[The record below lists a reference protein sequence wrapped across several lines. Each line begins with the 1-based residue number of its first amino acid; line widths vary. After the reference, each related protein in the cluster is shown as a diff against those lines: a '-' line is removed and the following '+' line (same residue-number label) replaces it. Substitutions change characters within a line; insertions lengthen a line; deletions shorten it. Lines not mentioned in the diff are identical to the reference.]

1 MKKEL
6 DPRSRINILILEANQ
21 MNCQLVASALR
32 PRRYRVAVV
41 ASAVESA
48 RALALLKEMQP
59 DVAIISARLQS
70 GPVEGFSLLRE
81 LRSAR
86 STTRAIMLLDTR
98 ERELVIDAFRYGAHG
113 VIFRDEPLETLCKC
127 IHAVHN
133 GQVWAN
139 SQQLG
144 YLLDA
149 LSTSMPIHLQDARG
163 ANILSKRE
171 EDVVRLVADGMTNRE
186 ISHQLSLSE
195 HTVRNYLFRVF
206 EKLGIS
212 NRVELVLY
220 CVQQRQ
226 TSDGALHAEA
236 GQSSSQVGIPPRAT
250 TSSASRLRFLGSPRE
265 RMGQTSRSG
274 PASDRSEIR

>member
-1 MKKEL
+1 MNNALE
-6 DPRSRINILILEANQ
+6 PRSPINILILEADQ
-21 MNCQLVASALR
+21 MNCQLVTSALR

-41 ASAVESA
+41 ASTVESERA
-48 RALALLKEMQP
+48 RKLLKEMQP
-59 DVAIISARLQS
+59 DVAIISARLQA
-70 GPVEGFSLLRE
+70 GPEEGFSLLRE
-81 LRSAR
+81 LRTAR
-86 STTRAIMLLDTR
+86 APTRAIMLLDTR
-98 ERELVIDAFRYGAHG
+98 ERDLVTEAFRYGAHG

-149 LSTSMPIHLQDARG
+149 LSTSMPIHLHDAQG
-163 ANILSKRE
+163 INMLSKRE

-186 ISHQLSLSE
+186 ISVELRLSE
-195 HTVRNYLFRVF
+195 HTVRNYLFKVF

-220 CVQQRQ
+220 CVHQRQ
-226 TSDGALHAEA
+226 TSNAALQAEA
-236 GQSSSQVGIPPRAT
+236 QPYSTRVAPDPRPA
-250 TSSASRLRFLGSPRE
+250 TSSVSQLRSSGSRRE
-265 RMGQTSRSG
+265 RMEQKSRSG

>member
-1 MKKEL
+1 MKNALE
-6 DPRSRINILILEANQ
+6 PRSPINILILEADQ
-21 MNCQLVASALR
+21 MNCQLVTRALR
-32 PRRYRVAVV
+32 PRRYHVAVL
-41 ASAVESA
+41 ASTVETERA
-48 RALALLKEMQP
+48 RTLLKEMQP
-59 DVAIISARLQS
+59 HVAIISARLQA

-81 LRSAR
+81 LRTVRAP
-86 STTRAIMLLDTR
+86 TRAIMLLDTR
-98 ERELVIDAFRYGAHG
+98 ERDLVTEAFRYGAHG

-149 LSTSMPIHLQDARG
+149 LRTCMPIRLHDAQG
-163 ANILSKRE
+163 TNMLSKRE

-186 ISHQLSLSE
+186 ISVELRLSE
-195 HTVRNYLFRVF
+195 HTVRNYLFKVF

-220 CVQQRQ
+220 CMHQRQ
-226 TSDGALHAEA
+226 RYEAALHAKA
-236 GQSSSQVGIPPRAT
+236 TSPSSGTGNLPGPATSFVSQPR
-250 TSSASRLRFLGSPRE
+250 SLGSRRE
-265 RMGQTSRSG
+265 RRAQTSRSG